1 MDINQK
7 YPRGKLKHDDEGQT
21 AIAITTIDKTV
32 IIRFPQPTTWI
43 GMNKQEALTLAEMIR
58 TRAETI

>member
-1 MDINQK
+1 MNTDK

-21 AIAITTIDKTV
+21 AIAITTMDKTV
-32 IIRFPQPTTWI
+32 IIHFPQPTQWI